1 MQRRSHYI
9 VLCALL
15 IAFLPRTSSAASV
28 EAVEKSIRAGVD
40 HLYQVQAGDNWDN
53 GWNQDNSNTGGRT
66 ALVVY
71 SLLAAGESPQNPKL
85 KAGIDFLLKQKPL
98 GIYTLGIRCNVWFL
112 LPQTPEVKEIFRA
125 EATQLEKAMKVKG
138 KARGLYNYTKDD
150 GLRYDHSVS
159 QYGVLGLWAAA
170 QANLEINTNAWKNA
184 DEAWRR
190 TQRKDGGWT
199 YSDGE
204 KEEVRA
210 SMTAAGVASLFIT
223 QEYTNGMAGINCTG
237 NIKDENI
244 ERGLKWMSDNFK
256 KVDNYYTWYGVERI
270 GVASG
275 LKYFGTVNWYQEGA
289 DRMVRQQNKEGSWG
303 EVTDCAFAILFLV
316 RGRAPVMMNK
326 LEYVVDTAG
335 DKPKPATWNQRPR
348 DVANIARWTG
358 RQIERDLNWQI
369 VNLNVSVEEFHD
381 APILY
386 ISGKDS
392 LQFTK
397 EQEAKLKEFV
407 EGGGLILGN
416 ADCAS
421 KPFAESF
428 RKLGTKL
435 FGWEFRELP
444 EDHPIYTAEQYKRS
458 VWKQKPSLLGLSN
471 GARELMLLFPTAD
484 PAKGWQTQSFLG
496 PDREPLSQLTTN
508 LFLYAV
514 DKQNLRYKGDTYLV
528 KTKDKKSA
536 AAKTIKIARLQY
548 SGNWDP
554 EPGGWRRLNALLQNE
569 HQTRLDVQ
577 TIKVGEKK
585 LFGYKIAHVTGT
597 GRFVLNTLAR
607 DEIKKFV
614 EGGGTLIVDAAGGNG
629 EFATAAETELVAIFP
644 GSKNTLKLLPISH
657 PLYSSGNKI
666 DEVEYRPFARRLL
679 GNIHMPRLRGM
690 EIGNRMAVIFS
701 GEDLS
706 VGLVGQ
712 PVDGI
717 VGYVP
722 NRIMV
727 SETKPRMGASELM
740 TNILLYASK

>member
-1 MQRRSHYI
+1 
-9 VLCALL
+9 
-15 IAFLPRTSSAASV
+15 
-28 EAVEKSIRAGVD
+28 
-40 HLYQVQAGDNWDN
+40 
-53 GWNQDNSNTGGRT
+53 
-66 ALVVY
+66 
-71 SLLAAGESPQNPKL
+71 
-85 KAGIDFLLKQKPL
+85 
-98 GIYTLGIRCNVWFL
+98 
-112 LPQTPEVKEIFRA
+112 
-125 EATQLEKAMKVKG
+125 
-138 KARGLYNYTKDD
+138 
-150 GLRYDHSVS
+150 
-159 QYGVLGLWAAA
+159 
-170 QANLEINTNAWKNA
+170 
-184 DEAWRR
+184 
-190 TQRKDGGWT
+190 
-199 YSDGE
+199 
-204 KEEVRA
+204 
-210 SMTAAGVASLFIT
+210 
-223 QEYTNGMAGINCTG
+223 
-237 NIKDENI
+237 
-244 ERGLKWMSDNFK
+244 
-256 KVDNYYTWYGVERI
+256 
-270 GVASG
+270 
-275 LKYFGTVNWYQEGA
+275 
-289 DRMVRQQNKEGSWG
+289 
-303 EVTDCAFAILFLV
+303 
-316 RGRAPVMMNK
+316 MMNK
-326 LEYVVDTAG
+326 LDYIVDTAG
-335 DKPKPATWNQRPR
+335 DKPKPPTWNQRPR

-369 VNLNVSVEEFHD
+369 VNLNVSVDEFHD

-407 EGGGLILGN
+407 ESGGLILGN

-484 PAKGWQTQSFLG
+484 PAKGWQTQSFMG

-514 DKQNLRYKGDTYLV
+514 DKQNLRYKGDTFLV
-528 KTKDKKSA
+528 KAREKNSPS
-536 AAKTIKIARLQY
+536 KTIRIARVQY

-554 EPGGWRRLNALLQNE
+554 EPGGWRRLNTLLQNE
-569 HQTRLDVQ
+569 RQTSLDVHAV
-577 TIKVGEKK
+577 KLGEKK
-585 LFGYKIAHVTGT
+585 LFGYKIAHITGT
-597 GRFVLNTLAR
+597 GRFVLNAAAR
-607 DEIKKFV
+607 DEIRKFV
-614 EGGGTLIVDAAGGNG
+614 EGGGTLVIDAAGGNG

-644 GSKNTLKLLPISH
+644 GSKNALKLLPISH

-666 DEVEYRPFARRLL
+666 EEVEYRPFARRLL

-690 EIGNRMAVIFS
+690 EINNRLAVIFS

-717 VGYVP
+717 VGYMPQRVTLGE
-722 NRIMV
+722 
-727 SETKPRMGASELM
+727 SKARMGTSEIM

>member
-1 MQRRSHYI
+1 MRQLTIAVIALS
-9 VLCALL
+9 VLA
-15 IAFLPRTSSAASV
+15 SSARAASV
-28 EAVEKSIRAGVD
+28 EQVEKAIRAGVD
-40 HLYQVQAGDNWDN
+40 HLYQIQSGDNWDN

-66 ALVVY
+66 ALVTY
-71 SLLAAGESPQNPKL
+71 ALLAAGESPQNPKL
-85 KAGIDFLLKQKPL
+85 KSAVDFLLKQKPA
-98 GIYTLGIRCNVWFL
+98 GVYTLGIRCNVWFL
-112 LPQTPEVKEIFRA
+112 LPQTPEIKEIFRA
-125 EATQLEKAMKVKG
+125 EAIQLQHAMKIKG
-138 KARGLYNYTKDD
+138 KARGLFNYTKDD

-170 QANLEINTNAWKNA
+170 QANIELNSNTWKNA

-190 TQRKDGGWT
+190 TQQKDGGWT
-199 YSDGE
+199 YDDGE
-204 KEEVRA
+204 NAKSIP

-237 NIKDENI
+237 NIKDEHI
-244 ERGLKWMSDNFK
+244 EKGLKWMSDHFK
-256 KVDNYYTWYGVERI
+256 EVGNYYTWYGVERI

-275 LKYFGTVNWYQEGA
+275 LKYFGTVNWYHQGA
-289 DRMVRQQNKEGSWG
+289 DLMVRSQNKEGAWG
-303 EVTDCAFAILFLV
+303 EVPDCAFAILFLV
-316 RGRAPVMMNK
+316 RGRAPIMMNK
-326 LEYVVDTAG
+326 LEYIVDTAG
-335 DKPKPATWNQRPR
+335 DKPRPPTWNQRPR

-358 RQIERDLNWQI
+358 RQIEKDLNWQI
-369 VNLNVSVEEFHD
+369 VNLDVPVEEFHD

-392 LQFTK
+392 LQFTR
-397 EQEAKLKEFV
+397 EQEAKLKDFV

-421 KPFAESF
+421 KSFAESF
-428 RKLGTKL
+428 RKLGAKL

-444 EDHPIYTAEQYKRS
+444 EDHPIYTSEQYKRAT
-458 VWKQKPSLLGLSN
+458 WKTKPSLLGLSN

-484 PAKGWQTQSFLG
+484 PAKGWQTQAFLG

-528 KTKDKKSA
+528 KVNEKTKPS
-536 AAKTIKIARLQY
+536 KTIKVARLQY

-554 EPGGWRRLNALLQNE
+554 EPGGWRRFNALMQNE
-569 HQTRLDVQ
+569 RQTAIEVQ
-577 TIKVGEKK
+577 TVKLGEKK
-585 LFGYKIAHVTGT
+585 LAGFKIAHVTGT

-607 DEIKKFV
+607 VDIKKFV
-614 EGGGTLIVDAAGGNG
+614 EGGGTLIIDAAGGNG
-629 EFATAAETELVAIFP
+629 EFATAAEAELVAIFP
-644 GSKNTLKLLPISH
+644 GAKNTLKLLPISH
-657 PLYSSGNKI
+657 PLYSAANKI
-666 DEVEYRPFARRLL
+666 EEVEYRPFARKSL

-690 EIGNRMAVIFS
+690 EVNNRLAIIFS

-712 PVDGI
+712 PIDGI

-722 NRIMV
+722 QRLQQ
-727 SETKPRMGASELM
+727 SEKQVRMGASDLM

>member
-1 MQRRSHYI
+1 MKKPIAVAI
-9 VLCALL
+9 VLA
-15 IAFLPRTSSAASV
+15 IFASSLRAATP
-28 EAVEKSIRAGVD
+28 EQVEKAIRAGVD

-85 KAGIDFLLKQKPL
+85 KSGIDFLLKQKPL

-112 LPQTPEVKEIFRA
+112 LPQTPEVKEIFRS
-125 EATQLEKAMKVKG
+125 EATQLEKAMKIKG
-138 KARGLYNYTKDD
+138 NARGLYNYTKDD

-170 QANLEINTNAWKNA
+170 QANMEINTNAWKNA

-190 TQRKDGGWT
+190 TQHKDGGWT

-256 KVDNYYTWYGVERI
+256 KVDNHYTWYGVERI

-289 DRMVRQQNKEGSWG
+289 DRMVKSQNKEGAWG
-303 EVTDCAFAILFLV
+303 EVPDCAFAILFLV

-326 LEYVVDTAG
+326 LDYIVDTAG
-335 DKPKPATWNQRPR
+335 DKPKPPTWNQRPR

-358 RQIERDLNWQI
+358 RQIEKDLNWQI
-369 VNLNVSVEEFHD
+369 VNLNVSVDEFHD

-407 EGGGLILGN
+407 ESGGIILGN

-484 PAKGWQTQSFLG
+484 PAKGWQTQAFLG

-514 DKQNLRYKGDTYLV
+514 DKQNLRY
-528 KTKDKKSA
+528 
-536 AAKTIKIARLQY
+536 
-548 SGNWDP
+548 
-554 EPGGWRRLNALLQNE
+554 
-569 HQTRLDVQ
+569 
-577 TIKVGEKK
+577 
-585 LFGYKIAHVTGT
+585 
-597 GRFVLNTLAR
+597 
-607 DEIKKFV
+607 
-614 EGGGTLIVDAAGGNG
+614 
-629 EFATAAETELVAIFP
+629 
-644 GSKNTLKLLPISH
+644 
-657 PLYSSGNKI
+657 
-666 DEVEYRPFARRLL
+666 
-679 GNIHMPRLRGM
+679 
-690 EIGNRMAVIFS
+690 
-701 GEDLS
+701 
-706 VGLVGQ
+706 
-712 PVDGI
+712 
-717 VGYVP
+717 
-722 NRIMV
+722 
-727 SETKPRMGASELM
+727 
-740 TNILLYASK
+740 

>member
-1 MQRRSHYI
+1 MRMKQYS
-9 VLCALL
+9 LLLALVVGI
-15 IAFLPRTSSAASV
+15 IARASMGASV
-28 EAVEKSIRAGVD
+28 EQVEKAIRLGVEN
-40 HLYQVQAGDNWDN
+40 LYQRQASDNWDN
-53 GWNQDNSNTGGRT
+53 GWDQSHGNTGGRT

-71 SLLAAGESPQNPKL
+71 ALLAAGESPQNPKL
-85 KAGIDFLLKQKPL
+85 KSAIDFLMKQKPT
-98 GIYTLGIRCNVWFL
+98 GVYTLGVRLNVWFL
-112 LPQTPEVKEIFRA
+112 LPQSPEVKEIFRA
-125 EATQLEKAMKVKG
+125 EAMQLQQALKNKG
-138 KARGLYNYTKDD
+138 KARGLFDYEKNA
-150 GLRYDHSVS
+150 GQRYDNSVS

-170 QANLEINTNAWKNA
+170 QANIELNVNTWKNM
-184 DEAWRR
+184 DEAWRAK
-190 TQRKDGGWT
+190 QEKNGGWT
-199 YSDGE
+199 YSDG
-204 KEEVRA
+204 KDEEVRA

-237 NIKDENI
+237 NIRDEHI

-275 LKYFGTVNWYQEGA
+275 LKYFGTVNWYDVGA
-289 DRMVRQQNKEGSWG
+289 DRMVKQQNKEGSWG

-326 LEYVVDTAG
+326 LEYIVDTAG
-335 DKPKPATWNQRPR
+335 DKPRPLTWNQRPR

-358 RQIERDLNWQI
+358 RQIEKDLNWQI
-369 VNLNVSVEEFHD
+369 VNLNVDVDEFHD

-386 ISGKDS
+386 IAGKDS

-421 KPFAESF
+421 KLFAESF

-458 VWKQKPSLLGLSN
+458 TWKQKPSLLGLSN

-484 PAKGWQTQSFLG
+484 PAKGWQTQAFLG

-514 DKQNLRYKGDTYLV
+514 DKQNLRFKGETYLV
-528 KTKDKKSA
+528 KVKEKSKP
-536 AAKTIKIARLQY
+536 AKTIKVARLQY

-554 EPGGWRRLNALLQNE
+554 EPGGWRRLNALMQNE
-569 HQTRLDVQ
+569 HKTAVEVQ
-577 TIKVGEKK
+577 TVKLGEKK
-585 LFGYKIAHVTGT
+585 LAGHKIAHVSGT

-607 DEIKKFV
+607 EEIKRFV
-614 EGGGTLIVDAAGGNG
+614 EVGGTLVVDAAGGNG

-657 PLYSSGNKI
+657 PLYNSGNKI
-666 DEVEYRPFARRLL
+666 EEVEYRPFARRSL
-679 GNIHMPRLRGM
+679 GNIHVPRLRGL
-690 EIGNRMAVIFS
+690 EINNRLAVIFS

-722 NRIMV
+722 QRV
-727 SETKPRMGASELM
+727 QVGESKTRMGASEIM
-740 TNILLYASK
+740 TNILLYATK